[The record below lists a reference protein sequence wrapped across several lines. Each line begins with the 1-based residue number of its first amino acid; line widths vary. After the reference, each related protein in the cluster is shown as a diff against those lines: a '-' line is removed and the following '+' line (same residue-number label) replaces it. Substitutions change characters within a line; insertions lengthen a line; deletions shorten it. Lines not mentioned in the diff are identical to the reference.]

1 MSNIGSSRPGVASG
15 ILSRRGVL
23 IGLGG
28 AAAAGVAVP
37 LAIGS
42 GRVQSEPPIRPP
54 GSVPE
59 DTFLQLCVRCG
70 QCIKVC
76 PNNVLQPAGLEHGF
90 NGLWTPRVV
99 PDWSGCEPSCN
110 NCGQVCPTGAVRA
123 LALEEKRAARIGLAE
138 VDCEAC
144 LPHAGRGACQLCV
157 DECRMAGYN
166 AIEFVRVGTRLDENG
181 EPVEGSGYLA
191 PVVCED
197 LCVGCGLCQMRC
209 RSINVKSEKLLT
221 DSAIRVVAGPGRED
235 RIVSGSYRA
244 LQEERATRREQQG
257 AAEDTSGGT
266 EYLPDFLK

>member
-1 MSNIGSSRPGVASG
+1 MSNIDSSKPAVASG
-15 ILSRRGVL
+15 GLSRRGVL

-28 AAAAGVAVP
+28 AAAAGVGVP

-42 GRVQSEPPIRPP
+42 GPATSDPPIRPP

-59 DTFLQLCVRCG
+59 DKFLPLCVRCG

-76 PNNVLQPAGLEHGF
+76 PNNVLQPAGLECGF
-90 NGLWTPRVV
+90 NGLWAPRVV

-123 LALEEKRAARIGLAE
+123 LDLEEKRAARIGLAE
-138 VDCEAC
+138 VNCETC

-166 AIEFVRVGTRLDENG
+166 AIEFVRVGSELDENG

-191 PVVCED
+191 PAVRED
-197 LCVGCGLCQMRC
+197 RCVGCGLCQMRC
-209 RSINVKSEKLLT
+209 RSINVKSKKLLES
-221 DSAIRVVAGPGRED
+221 SAIRVVAGPGKED

-244 LQEERATRREQQG
+244 LQEERARLRRERQG
-257 AAEDTSGGT
+257 ATEELGGT